1 MADVFLHIGLPKTGT
16 TSIQAALDQ
25 RADALAAAGIFLP
38 GGRHRAQQ
46 LAAYDLLGQRIRGDE
61 GDVVP
66 GAFGQMMA
74 EINAC
79 QGRSVVVSE
88 EEFGLAT
95 RRNVRRIINALRD
108 HRVFVIVGVRD
119 FGRTVVSA
127 WQQSVVMGGTCEWQP
142 FVDAVRDPDRAGV
155 ATGTAFW
162 VRHDLLRVLDT
173 WGACVAPERIRIVT
187 LPPPG
192 SPSGLLMER
201 FAEAAEL
208 PAVIWGGGVRSRNQ
222 SLGAAELEVIRRLN
236 ERLLGVL
243 NKKQYRH
250 VIERGIRARL
260 QVKDTRSLS
269 LPAEDLSWARERSET
284 VIAEIKSRGHPV
296 YGVLDDLISTGA
308 PTPGRRLDDTSEAE
322 LLAAA
327 EAVLLSLATEHGML
341 FRRYRREFFEKQG
354 RPPTAAEIIA
364 SSTRAS
370 VFHLKKSALV
380 GADRVPPLAWAARTY
395 LRRKP
400 RRTASRP

>member
-1 MADVFLHIGLPKTGT
+1 MDVFLHIGLPKTGT
-16 TSIQAALDQ
+16 TTIQAALDQ
-25 RADALAAAGIFLP
+25 RADALAAAGILLP

-61 GDVVP
+61 DDVVP
-66 GAFGQMMA
+66 GAFRQMMA
-74 EINAC
+74 EIDAC

-88 EEFGLAT
+88 EELGLAT
-95 RRNVRRIINALRD
+95 RRNVRRIVNGLRD

-119 FGRTVVSA
+119 FGRTLVSA
-127 WQQSVVMGGTCEWQP
+127 WQQSVVMGGTNGWQS
-142 FVDAVRDPDRAGV
+142 FVDAVRDPDGAGV
-155 ATGTAFW
+155 ATGTGFW

-173 WGACVAPERIRIVT
+173 WGTCVAPERIRIVT
-187 LPPPG
+187 VPPHG

-208 PAVIWGGGVRSRNQ
+208 PAGIWGDGVKSRNQ

-236 ERLLGVL
+236 GRLVGVL

-250 VIERGIRARL
+250 VVEQGVRARL
-260 QVKDTRSLS
+260 EMTGSRSLT
-269 LPAEDLSWARERSET
+269 LPAEDLTWARERSES
-284 VIAEIKSRGHPV
+284 VIAEIKQRGHPV
-296 YGVLDDLISTGA
+296 YGVLDDLISTGT
-308 PTPGRRLDDTSEAE
+308 PTSGRRLDDTSEAE

-327 EAVLLSLATEHGML
+327 EAVLLSLAVAHGML

-370 VFHLKKSALV
+370 VFQLKKSALV
-380 GADRVPPLAWAARTY
+380 GADHVPPLAWAARTY

-400 RRTASRP
+400 GRVASRP